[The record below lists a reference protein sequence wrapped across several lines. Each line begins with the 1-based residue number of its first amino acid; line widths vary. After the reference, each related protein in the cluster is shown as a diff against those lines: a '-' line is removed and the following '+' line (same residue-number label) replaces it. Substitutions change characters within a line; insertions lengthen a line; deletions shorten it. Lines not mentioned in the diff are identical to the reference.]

1 MISDRQMKRTLMIE
15 LFSTTGLFL
24 SAMAQNLQQTAAAD
38 GMYFFHCFY
47 WHCTQTGEA
56 GKSGRV

>member
-24 SAMAQNLQQTAAAD
+24 SAMAQNLQQLAAGIAC
-38 GMYFFHCFY
+38 GLP
-47 WHCTQTGEA
+47 E
-56 GKSGRV
+56 KL